1 MTALSRILC
10 VATLAFMAGQVHA
23 QTVKSQY
30 SVDSVI
36 KSMTSASADSTSAP
50 PTSDCPAGRTP
61 DGDCPSAKVTSVQ
74 GFNIAGMGGT
84 TTTKSQ
90 PVNTMTNAPA
100 KTKAV
105 AAHKAT
111 APTPA
116 YASNPTPAAASTQ
129 APAADTPKFDMLI
142 SFEKNSYTLTPQAQA
157 NAQTFAQALNSDQL
171 KTKHLLIS
179 GHTDKKGSRSLNV
192 ALSEKRAEAVK
203 GYLVSQ
209 GVDASRL
216 DAHGY
221 GFDRPLPAHAATDP
235 NNRRVEASL
244 LN

>member
-10 VATLAFMAGQVHA
+10 VATLALMAGQVHA

-36 KSMTSASADSTSAP
+36 KSMTASSADTTSAP

-74 GFNIAGMGGT
+74 GFNIAGMGGA

-90 PVNTMTNAPA
+90 PVNTMVSTPA
-100 KTKAV
+100 RTKT
-105 AAHKAT
+105 AAIHKPAT
-111 APTPA
+111 A
-116 YASNPTPAAASTQ
+116 YASNTAPAAASTQ
-129 APAADTPKFDMLI
+129 ASADTPKFDMLI

-171 KTKHLLIS
+171 KTRHLLIS
-179 GHTDKKGSRSLNV
+179 GHTDKKGSRTLNMN
-192 ALSEKRAEAVK
+192 LSEKRAEAVK
-203 GYLVSQ
+203 SYLVSQ

-235 NNRRVEASL
+235 SNRRVEASL